1 MINPDGVIFGNFRT
15 SNFSSILDFLGY
27 DLNRSFHTEDEI
39 TNP

>member
-1 MINPDGVIFGNFRT
+1 MGLFLGTLEQVIFF
-15 SNFSSILDFLGY
+15 SILDFLGY